1 MTIKNSVKVQATV
14 TGKAAELYKLVGKK
28 SKSAAITAAL
38 LILARNKRLKE
49 IFFTD
54 TAAVDKILNNGD
66 NEEEQKEATMVDGW
80 E

>member
-1 MTIKNSVKVQATV
+1 MDISSVKVQATV
-14 TGKAAELYKLVGKK
+14 TGKAARLYKLIDGK

>member
-1 MTIKNSVKVQATV
+1 MDISSVKVQATV